1 MTIIRGKSGKY
12 LLSIIFALS
21 LYVTQSFA
29 QEQLTNL
36 PTLYITT
43 ENGAPV
49 VDKENYVSGNVVI
62 KSSDPTEELSAIAGI
77 RLRGNSTFRMD
88 KKAYRIKFDK
98 KANVLNLPAK
108 AKSWVLLANYAD
120 KTLIRNA
127 LAFKISTI
135 LGFEFTPSVRFVDV
149 VLNGTYLGNYMLT
162 DQIQVDKNRVN
173 VVEQEG
179 TEITEPDITG
189 GYLIEQAGDPTDEPV
204 WFLTEHGMKLVVK
217 SPDSDVINSTQ
228 LAYIKKYFAD
238 YEKRLFSADF
248 ADPEKGY
255 RAMVDTVSLVNWYI
269 ACELTGNPDSFWST
283 YFYKKRSDDKL
294 YYGPLWD
301 YDIAFNNDK
310 RLGDATR
317 KFMRDAAWDPKEWI
331 HQLWRDDWFRDA
343 VCRRWQK
350 LIADDLSGSLLSYI
364 DETAQLIDAS
374 QKRNFETWDI
384 LDKEVYLENYLFK
397 TYQEGIDYL
406 KSYVEKRIE
415 FLTEN
420 FSAEPQKPSEPF
432 VPDNY
437 YYAIKNKK
445 TGNWISVNQNSL
457 DANEILVMWEPLENN
472 DAQLWEMKQIEGD
485 LFQIINKNSGLA
497 MTRTD
502 ENINLIQ
509 TSAENDNPDQQWYIK
524 PVNTGNMYGI
534 VNKRTGKSVNNSGG
548 NYENGTNAIEYN
560 NNITGSD
567 NQQWYFV
574 PVSEMLSVF
583 DPEAV
588 LSNIEI
594 APNPAKDKIRISF
607 RTMLPQDIIITIN
620 DLQGIK
626 RYEVSGKC
634 SSSGE
639 YTFIIPLNGFDAGLY
654 LVNISGLDKGK
665 IVKKLIVKY

>member
-1 MTIIRGKSGKY
+1 
-12 LLSIIFALS
+12 
-21 LYVTQSFA
+21 
-29 QEQLTNL
+29 
-36 PTLYITT
+36 
-43 ENGAPV
+43 
-49 VDKENYVSGNVVI
+49 
-62 KSSDPTEELSAIAGI
+62 
-77 RLRGNSTFRMD
+77 MD

-179 TEITEPDITG
+179 TETTEPDITG

-343 VCRRWQK
+343 VCRRWQQ
-350 LIADDLSGSLLSYI
+350 LITDDLSGALLSYI

-626 RYEVSGKC
+626 RYD
-634 SSSGE
+634 
-639 YTFIIPLNGFDAGLY
+639 IR
-654 LVNISGLDKGK
+654 
-665 IVKKLIVKY
+665 